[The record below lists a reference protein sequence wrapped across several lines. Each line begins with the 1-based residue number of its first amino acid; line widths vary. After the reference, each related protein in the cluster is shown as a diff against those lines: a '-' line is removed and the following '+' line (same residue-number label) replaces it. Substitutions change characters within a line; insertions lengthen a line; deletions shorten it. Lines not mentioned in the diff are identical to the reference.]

1 MSTGLIKVGMS
12 AARRTV
18 IATTRAQR
26 WNSSTTFNPLRPDV
40 KVDELGLPVDPQVSP
55 STARYYNPSPVDLTR
70 EQLHKLHK
78 LSALKPPQEGSPE
91 ETKLMEELG
100 GLIGLMD
107 VVKEVSLPQDPK
119 ELAELLKGFGQS
131 EQVFDGTNMTR
142 EKPTSTSMLKGRE
155 LLKYAAKSERGL
167 YVFKSK

>member
-1 MSTGLIKVGMS
+1 MKLSKVGKLS
-12 AARRTV
+12 VQGIT
-18 IATTRAQR
+18 ATRWLAVRA
-26 WNSSTTFNPLRPDV
+26 SSSSSFNPLRPDV
-40 KVDELGLPVDPQVSP
+40 TVDDLGLPVDPQISP
-55 STARYYNPSPVDLTR
+55 STSRYYKPAPVTLTR

-91 ETKLMEELG
+91 EEKLLEELG
-100 GLIGLMD
+100 SLIGLMD

-131 EQVFDGTNMTR
+131 EQVFDGTNMMR
-142 EKPTSTSMLKGRE
+142 EKPSLATGLKGRD
-155 LLKYAAKSERGL
+155 LLKYANSSERGL